1 MTQRQRNAAAA
12 FCVGAIAALGQSPFG
27 VWGATIL
34 ALAAL
39 FWAIA
44 RQTQPQNAAL
54 IGWVGGAGYFCL
66 SLSWIVSP
74 FFVDA
79 PRDGWMAPFAL
90 LIMGFGLALFWA
102 AAAAVAVWSKR
113 PLLGLVI
120 GLTAAELARGYV
132 LTGFPWAL
140 VGHIWIDTPVA
151 QWAAVLDRQD

>member
-66 SLSWIVSP
+66 SLSWIVSS
-74 FFVDA
+74 FFVDGA
-79 PRDGWMAPFAL
+79 FCLADHGIWVG
-90 LIMGFGLALFWA
+90 LILGGGGSLC
-102 AAAAVAVWSKR
+102 
-113 PLLGLVI
+113 GLV
-120 GLTAAELARGYV
+120 
-132 LTGFPWAL
+132 
-140 VGHIWIDTPVA
+140 
-151 QWAAVLDRQD
+151 